1 MGQKVNATG
10 FRIGVNKG
18 WDSFWYAPKE
28 QYQKLLLEDIKLRKY
43 IRNKV
48 KAAGVNKVKIKRTMN
63 KVLIELNVARPGVVI
78 GRGGSGI
85 EELKKQL
92 DKMVTGDL
100 QLKVFEIKK
109 PELKSRLIAENI
121 ANQVSRR
128 IMPKFAAMREIENA
142 KATGGLKGIK
152 IWISGRIKGAE
163 IARVEKFQWGSVPM
177 QTLRANID
185 YSLVHVEV
193 PNAGIHGIKVWVYT
207 GEKLDL
213 DENDF

>member
-18 WDSFWYAPKE
+18 WDSFWYAPKGD
-28 QYQKLLLEDIKLRKY
+28 YKKLLLEDIKLREF
-43 IRNKV
+43 IREKV
-48 KAAGVNKVKIKRTMN
+48 KAAGINKVKIKRTMN

-78 GRGGSGI
+78 GRGGTGI
-85 EELKKQL
+85 EELKKEL
-92 DKMVTGDL
+92 DKMVTGEL

-109 PELKSRLIAENI
+109 PELMARLIAENI
-121 ANQVSRR
+121 GNQISRR

-142 KATGGLKGIK
+142 KADPSLKGIK

-163 IARVEKFQWGSVPM
+163 IARVEKFQWGAVPM

-185 YSLVHVEV
+185 YSFIDAQV
-193 PNAGIHGIKVWVYT
+193 PNAGKHGIKVWVYT
-207 GEKLDL
+207 GEKAEL
-213 DENDF
+213 DEKDF